1 MIITKIEKS
10 KKGNILLYA
19 DNTYL
24 TSLSPEIFFKN
35 KLKIGDYIDEYVL
48 NKILSEY
55 EFFKAKEKAL
65 RLLSFRIHS
74 KKELENKIK
83 LHLTEE
89 CAQYAADKMEELGLL
104 NDLEFSKAYAK
115 EMSSRKYYSLNR
127 IKYELLKKGV
137 DKSLILEAL
146 NEIEIDEEFNIKQ
159 FIKVKYHGR
168 IEDEKIRRR
177 AISALQRLG
186 YSWSQISIIV
196 NMKDYT
202 D

>member
-19 DNTYL
+19 DNNYL

-35 KLKIGDYIDEYVL
+35 QLKVGDYVDEDVL
-48 NKILSEY
+48 NKISTEY
-55 EFFKAKEKAL
+55 ERFKAKEKAL

-83 LHLTEE
+83 LHSTED

-137 DKSLILEAL
+137 NKSLILEAL
-146 NEIEIDEEFNIKQ
+146 NEVEIDEELNIKK
-159 FIKVKYHGR
+159 IIEVKYHGK
-168 IEDEKIRRR
+168 IDDEKVKRR
-177 AISALQRLG
+177 AVSALQRLG
-186 YSWSQISIIV
+186 YSWSQISAIV

>member
-19 DNTYL
+19 DNNYL
-24 TSLSPEIFFKN
+24 TSLSPEIFLKN
-35 KLKIGDYIDEYVL
+35 QLKVGDYVDEDVL
-48 NKILSEY
+48 NKISTEY
-55 EFFKAKEKAL
+55 ERFKAKEKAL

-83 LHLTEE
+83 LHSTED

-137 DKSLILEAL
+137 NKSLILEAL
-146 NEIEIDEEFNIKQ
+146 NEVEMDEELNIKK
-159 FIKVKYHGR
+159 FIEMVKG
-168 IEDEKIRRR
+168 
-177 AISALQRLG
+177 
-186 YSWSQISIIV
+186 
-196 NMKDYT
+196 
-202 D
+202 

>member
-19 DNTYL
+19 DNNYL
-24 TSLSPEIFFKN
+24 TSLSPEIFLKN
-35 KLKIGDYIDEYVL
+35 QLKVGDYVDEDVL
-48 NKILSEY
+48 NKISTEY
-55 EFFKAKEKAL
+55 ERFKAKEKAL

-83 LHLTEE
+83 LHSTED

-137 DKSLILEAL
+137 NKSLILEAL
-146 NEIEIDEEFNIKQ
+146 NEVEMDEELNIKK
-159 FIKVKYHGR
+159 FIEVKYHGK
-168 IEDEKIRRR
+168 IDDEKVKRR
-177 AISALQRLG
+177 AVSALQRLG
-186 YSWSQISIIV
+186 YNWSQISAIV